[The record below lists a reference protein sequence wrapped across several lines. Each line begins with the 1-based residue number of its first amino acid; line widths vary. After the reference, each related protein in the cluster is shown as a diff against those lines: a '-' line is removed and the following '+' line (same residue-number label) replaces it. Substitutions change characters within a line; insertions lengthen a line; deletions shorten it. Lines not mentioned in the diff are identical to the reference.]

1 MTAPDDGNPDDGNPD
16 DGNPDD
22 GNPDDGGPDDGNPD
36 DGNPDDGGPDDGNPD
51 DLTGPA
57 GVPDTPGLG
66 QGLLDLPDLPDLPPM
81 IQGPDPRAG
90 RVRSG
95 ATELRLR
102 LTTALGLDEHP
113 AAVPGYGTVLAPH
126 ARTLL
131 HRHHGGEWRIVLTD
145 DDGRLQRVL
154 LARRRPRRPHR
165 DTGPRPRG
173 EPCTAIV
180 EIQVPTTLL
189 AALTPDDHRTRT
201 GDWAPLLTELRQ
213 RLGVGRDGPPA
224 AGPDDRIR
232 RRPRAE
238 TDRWVRVRDRHCIV
252 PACRR
257 PAHRADLDHTVDH
270 AHGGPSVHGNL
281 GVLDLHH
288 HRAKHHAHWRNPP
301 TRARTLRHP
310 HPRGRPPH
318 DPPEEDPRAP
328 AGTAARSS
336 PTTPAP
342 RGSPHRPRPRR
353 HQLAPELP
361 QEDRRA
367 RAVRRADGAAETECP
382 R

>member
-1 MTAPDDGNPDDGNPD
+1 
-16 DGNPDD
+16 
-22 GNPDDGGPDDGNPD
+22 
-36 DGNPDDGGPDDGNPD
+36 
-51 DLTGPA
+51 
-57 GVPDTPGLG
+57 
-66 QGLLDLPDLPDLPPM
+66 M
-81 IQGPDPRAG
+81 IEGPDPRSG

-95 ATELRLR
+95 TTELRLR

-154 LARRRPRRPHR
+154 LARRRPRRPLR

-180 EIQVPTTLL
+180 ELQVPTTLL

-213 RLGVGRDGPPA
+213 RLGAGRDGPPA
-224 AGPDDRIR
+224 AGPDDHIR

-257 PAHRADLDHTVDH
+257 PAHRAELDHTIDH
-270 AHGGPSVHGNL
+270 ALGGPSVHGNL
-281 GVLDLHH
+281 GVSTCTTT
-288 HRAKHHAHWRNPP
+288 APSTTPTGGSANP
-301 TRARTLRHP
+301 
-310 HPRGRPPH
+310 RPGTSTS
-318 DPPEEDPRAP
+318 AP
-328 AGTAARSS
+328 ARAS
-336 PTTPAP
+336 TTPPAR
-342 RGSPHRPRPRR
+342 RGSSSRCREPRPAARPRPLPPEGPHAGPDTDDVSWRQNFLSR
-353 HQLAPELP
+353 TAGPAPS
-361 QEDRRA
+361 
-367 RAVRRADGAAETECP
+367 GGP
-382 R
+382 RPS